1 MVEDALEVG
10 RVLPGDLLLHLTSS
24 LLLPALEVPLQDD
37 QSLCVSAFRKILY
50 WSHSVERSHQKKQSD
65 LPRMFSKSFL
75 VYRTGQP
82 DRAWGVHTT
91 SEYFKDD
98 NFEEN
103 LSKTRRE
110 ISFLFFKIGRHALRH
125 SMRESRPYQNIAQ
138 ILFTKAKERHSI
150 QTLDSEWVPSRVA
163 ELGSLSSGAKMAM
176 KIFVKRVFTIFTSNA
191 SFLRVISNLQN

>member
-1 MVEDALEVG
+1 MVQDALEVG

-37 QSLCVSAFRKILY
+37 QPLCVSTWTICGFTSFYWKKIDLG
-50 WSHSVERSHQKKQSD
+50 WTTHQKKQSG

-82 DRAWGVHTT
+82 DRAWKVHTT
-91 SEYFKDD
+91 SEYFWDD

-103 LSKTRRE
+103 LSKTRRDV
-110 ISFLFFKIGRHALRH
+110 SFLFFKIGRDALRH
-125 SMRESRPYQNIAQ
+125 SMGESRPYQNIAQ

-150 QTLDSEWVPSRVA
+150 QTLD
-163 ELGSLSSGAKMAM
+163 
-176 KIFVKRVFTIFTSNA
+176 
-191 SFLRVISNLQN
+191 